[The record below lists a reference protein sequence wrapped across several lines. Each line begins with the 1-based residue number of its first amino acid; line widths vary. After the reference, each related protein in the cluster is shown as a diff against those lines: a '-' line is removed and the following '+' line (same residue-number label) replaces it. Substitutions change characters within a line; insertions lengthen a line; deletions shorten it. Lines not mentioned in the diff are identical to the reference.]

1 MPTSYDEILYRGLPY
16 NQTHPD
22 RLATIATLFGMNPA
36 PIDCCRVLE
45 IGCGD
50 GWNLI
55 PMAFSLP
62 GSRFA
67 GFDLAETPMIRSR
80 EAATEIGLQNL
91 DLRAADIMQ
100 IGPDL
105 GEFDYIV
112 AHGVYS
118 WVPEPVRD
126 KLLAIVHYHLAPQG
140 VAYVSYNALPGCHI
154 RQMLRDMM
162 LYHLRDLTEPAARL
176 QEAIRFLRVLL
187 EAPENKDN
195 SAPALLKDEVRGIL
209 DRSPEVVFHD
219 ELSDDYYPLYFSD
232 FMKHATR
239 HGMQYLSEA
248 NIFDLEP
255 GRIANETRQRLEAY
269 SRGQRLE
276 LEQYMDFLKCR
287 KFRQTLLCHERT
299 EIGKAPIP
307 ERVRD
312 LYASSLATPVN
323 AEPDLTGD
331 RAEEFRGQKG
341 AAMKTAHPLA
351 KCAIGLLTRCWP
363 ETIYFDDLLA
373 NCAELIG
380 AEDADPQ
387 SLSEILLATHR
398 AGLVELHVAPPACV
412 SNSREFPAVT
422 TLARW
427 QAQHGNT
434 ITTLRHSTIEAA
446 GEIERKLLGLLDG
459 TRNRD
464 SLVAELTSI
473 SEKPPAELRD
483 DLEKNLDRLARFGLL
498 TSAL

>member
-22 RLATIATLFGMNPA
+22 RLATIATLFGMKPA

-62 GSRFA
+62 GSQFV
-67 GFDLAETPMIRSR
+67 GFDLAETPILSGR
-80 EAATEIGLQNL
+80 EAAKEIGLQNL
-91 DLRAADIMQ
+91 ELQAADIMQ
-100 IGPDL
+100 VGADL

-126 KLLAIVHYHLAPQG
+126 KVLAIVHQNLAPQG

-162 LYHLRDLTEPAARL
+162 LYHLRDVTEPASRL
-176 QEAIRFLRVLL
+176 EEAVRFLRLL
-187 EAPENKDN
+187 LDAPDNKDN

-232 FMKHATR
+232 FIKHAAR
-239 HGMQYLSEA
+239 HGLQYLSEA

-255 GRIANETRQRLEAY
+255 GRVSKETRDRLETY

-287 KFRQTLLCHERT
+287 KFRQTLLCHEGI
-299 EIGKAPIP
+299 EIGEAPIP
-307 ERVRD
+307 GPVRE

-331 RAEEFRGQKG
+331 GVEEFRGQKG
-341 AAMKTAHPLA
+341 SAIKTAHRLA
-351 KCAIGLLTRCWP
+351 KSAIGLLMRRWP
-363 ETIYFDDLLA
+363 ETIHFDDLLA
-373 NCAELIG
+373 NCAGLIG
-380 AEDADPQ
+380 AEEADPRA
-387 SLSEILLATHR
+387 LSEILLATYR
-398 AGLVELHVAPPACV
+398 AGLVELHAATAHCV
-412 SNSREFPAVT
+412 SNSREFPAT
-422 TLARW
+422 TSLVRW
-427 QAQHGNT
+427 QARHGNT
-434 ITTLRHSTIEAA
+434 ITTLRHTTVEAN
-446 GEIERKLLGLLDG
+446 GEIERKLLDLLDG
-459 TRNRD
+459 TRDRD
-464 SLVAELTSI
+464 SLAAELAPFSDQ
-473 SEKPPAELRD
+473 PPVELIE
-483 DLEKNLDRLARFGLL
+483 DLEKNLERLARFGLL
-498 TSAL
+498 TR

>member
-1 MPTSYDEILYRGLPY
+1 MPTSYDQILYRGLPY

-22 RLATIATLFGMNPA
+22 RLATIASLFGMRPA
-36 PIDCCRVLE
+36 PIDRCRVLE

-62 GSRFA
+62 GSRFV
-67 GFDLAETPMIRSR
+67 GFDLAETPILRSR
-80 EAATEIGLQNL
+80 EAAKEIGLQNL
-91 DLRAADIMQ
+91 ELQAADIMQ
-100 IGPDL
+100 VAAEL

-126 KLLAIVHYHLAPQG
+126 EVLAIVHRHLAPQG

-162 LYHLRDLTEPAARL
+162 LYHLRDLTEPASRL
-176 QEAIRFLRVLL
+176 EEAVRFLHLL
-187 EAPENKDN
+187 LDAPDNKDN

-219 ELSDDYYPLYFSD
+219 ELSEDYYPLYFSD
-232 FMKHATR
+232 FMKHAAR

-255 GRIANETRQRLEAY
+255 GRVSKETRDRLDTY
-269 SRGQRLE
+269 SRGHRLE

-287 KFRQTLLCHERT
+287 KFRQTLLCHEGI
-299 EIGKAPIP
+299 EIGGAPLP
-307 ERVRD
+307 ERVRE
-312 LYASSLATPVN
+312 LYASSPATPVN
-323 AEPDLTGD
+323 AQPDLTGD

-351 KCAIGLLTRCWP
+351 KCGIGLLTRRWP
-363 ETIYFDDLLA
+363 ETIHFDDLLA

-380 AEDADPQ
+380 AENADLQ
-387 SLSEILLATHR
+387 SLSEILLATYR
-398 AGLVELHVAPPACV
+398 AGLVELHSAPATCV
-412 SNSREFPAVT
+412 SNSREFPAT
-422 TLARW
+422 TSLARW
-427 QAQHGNT
+427 QARHGNT
-434 ITTLRHSTIEAA
+434 ITTLRHTTIEAN
-446 GEIERKLLGLLDG
+446 GEIERKLLDLLDG

-464 SLVAELTSI
+464 SLAAALAPLSD
-473 SEKPPAELRD
+473 KPPAELIE
-483 DLEKNLDRLARFGLL
+483 DLETNLERLARFGLL
-498 TSAL
+498 TQ